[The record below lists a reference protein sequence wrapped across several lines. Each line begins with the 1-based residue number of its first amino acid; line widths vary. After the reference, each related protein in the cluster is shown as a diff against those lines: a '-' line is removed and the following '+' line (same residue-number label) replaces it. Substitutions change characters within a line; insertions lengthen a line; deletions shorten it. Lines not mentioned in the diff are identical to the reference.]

1 MPQTATRRHALRLLA
16 AVPVLAAGSPALARK
31 DPLIGRLIEE
41 ARALPRVSERIDYI
55 SGKLIGI
62 RYQANTLIGGPK
74 HPERFVVRDDAFDC
88 VTFCE
93 VVLSAALARDL
104 AEFEAALLRIRY
116 EHGRVKWDERNHYF
130 AEWSRRIVEQN
141 ICRPV
146 AMEPTVVI
154 DKTVDWSN
162 YGKRRI
168 VMTAIPRKTFWA
180 NTHLLAPGDV
190 IGFVSK
196 RARLDF
202 YHTGLVTLG
211 KQKAVI
217 LRHASQSRR
226 RVLDEPMDA
235 FFAANGVHLVTLL
248 RAVDDAPAAART

>member
-1 MPQTATRRHALRLLA
+1 MPHATTRRHALRLLA
-16 AVPVLAAGSPALARK
+16 AIPLIAAGGPALARK
-31 DPLIGRLIEE
+31 DALIGRLIDE
-41 ARALPRVSERIDYI
+41 ARALPRVSQRIDFI

-62 RYQANTLIGGPK
+62 RYQAHTLIGGPK

-146 AMEPTVVI
+146 AMEPSIVI
-154 DKTVDWSN
+154 DKTVNWSN
-162 YGKRRI
+162 QGRRRI
-168 VMTAIPRKTFWA
+168 KMVAIPRDTFWS
-180 NTHLLAPGDV
+180 NKHLLTPGDV
-190 IGFVSK
+190 IGFVSLRK
-196 RARLDF
+196 NLDF
-202 YHTGLVTLG
+202 YHTGLVTIG
-211 KQKAVI
+211 KNDSVI

-235 FFAANGVHLVTLL
+235 FFANNGVRLVTLL
-248 RAVDDAPAAART
+248 RAVDGAPVAARP